1 MPFILLQVYDR
12 ICSFLSL
19 QDIMLLIHTLECLY
33 SLSSLGEKA
42 CNSIVHVHGAIDM
55 LVSLVTVEVRYKF
68 CSVFFDVTF
77 TFVRDREHFSADLL
91 VSNKVL

>member
-1 MPFILLQVYDR
+1 MQFILLQVYDR

-42 CNSIVHVHGAIDM
+42 CNSIVHVHGAIDT
-55 LVSLVTVEVRYKF
+55 LVSLVTVEVRLRFLFVFLAITPPF
-68 CSVFFDVTF
+68 CP
-77 TFVRDREHFSADLL
+77 
-91 VSNKVL
+91 